1 MDATT
6 NNTVAMADS
15 GRTEDVENALDA
27 LTAPEAEAPDEVSS
41 DVQDPELS
49 ADDLGLENETD
60 EPEGT
65 PEAEEPEAA
74 EDDTLELSDEE
85 LDTVVKLSED
95 ESAPLRDIV
104 EAYKNRD
111 SAEVLEAERQEITAQ
126 KEQVEAKLAQFDY
139 INDEAIPHVFLTK
152 ALTKMVEAGTL
163 PKEAY
168 IMIQNGF
175 AELIEQGIYNP
186 DAATAKA
193 EDIAKQTQF
202 EMQQQELEAARREVE
217 VDKQIATIERTHGEV
232 SQEVLT
238 KLVDY
243 IKTEYKRTGELTTLI
258 EAAKA
263 NRALFN
269 KPAPSK
275 RSLASKLR
283 SKVTTTAKPA
293 KVTAD
298 QAINNFYQ

>member
-6 NNTVAMADS
+6 NDTVTMADS

-95 ESAPLRDIV
+95 ESVPLRDIV

-111 SAEVLEAERQEITAQ
+111 SADVLEAERQEITAQ

>member
-6 NNTVAMADS
+6 NDTVTMADS

-74 EDDTLELSDEE
+74 EDDTLELSDDE

-139 INDEAIPHVFLTK
+139 VNDEAIPHVFLTK

-202 EMQQQELEAARREVE
+202 EKQQQELEAARREVE